1 MARRTQRLVTD
12 KLWDRVQPHLPAR
25 AAQPKG
31 GRPWVDDRECLEG
44 ILWVLRTGARWRD
57 IPVDLPSPAT
67 CWRRLQEWA
76 GEGCLDEVHAAVLA
90 ELDELGR
97 LDWDQL
103 VADATFVRGKKGATR
118 SARPS
123 AVRA

>member
-12 KLWDRVQPHLPAR
+12 KLWERVRPYLPVR

-31 GRPWVDDRECLEG
+31 GRPWIDDRECLEG

-57 IPVDLPSPAT
+57 IPVDLPAPAT

-76 GEGCLDEVHAAVLA
+76 GEGCLDEVHAAVLD

-103 VADATFVRGKKGATR
+103 VADATFVRGKNGATR
-118 SARPS
+118 SEKPS
-123 AVRA
+123 AARA

>member
-1 MARRTQRLVTD
+1 MARKTRRMVSEA
-12 KLWDRVQPHLPAR
+12 LWARVEPHLPVR
-25 AAQPKG
+25 APQPRG
-31 GRPWVDDRECLEG
+31 GRPWVDDRDCLEG
-44 ILWVLRTGARWRD
+44 ILWVLRTGARWGD
-57 IPVDLPSPAT
+57 IPVDLPSPST

-76 GEGCLDEVHAAVLA
+76 GEGRLDAINAAVLE

-118 SARPS
+118 SATPS
-123 AVRA
+123 AARA

>member
-1 MARRTQRLVTD
+1 MVRRTHRVVSD
-12 KLWDRVQPHLPAR
+12 KLWERVKPHLPRR
-25 AAQPKG
+25 ADQPKG

-44 ILWVLRTGARWRD
+44 VLWILRSGARWRD
-57 IPVDLPSPAT
+57 IPPDLPSPAT

-76 GEGCLDEVHAAVLA
+76 GEGCLDEIHAAVLK

-103 VADATFVRGKKGATR
+103 VADATFVRGKKGVMR
-118 SARPS
+118 SAKPS
-123 AVRA
+123 AVRV

>member
-1 MARRTQRLVTD
+1 MARRTPRVVTD
-12 KLWDRVQPHLPAR
+12 TLWDRVRPHLPAR
-25 AAQPKG
+25 PAHPKG
-31 GRPWVDDRECLEG
+31 GRPWVDDRACLEG

-76 GEGCLDEVHAAVLA
+76 GEGCLDDVQAAVLA
-90 ELDELGR
+90 ELDEAGR

-103 VADATFVRGKKGATR
+103 VADATFVRGKKGVTR

-123 AVRA
+123 AARA

>member
-1 MARRTQRLVTD
+1 MARMTRRSVSD
-12 KLWDRVQPHLPAR
+12 KLWARVQPHLPVR

-31 GRPWVDDRECLEG
+31 GRPWIDDRRCLEG
-44 ILWVLRTGARWRD
+44 VLWVLRTGARWAD
-57 IPVDLPSPAT
+57 VPVDLPAPST

-76 GEGCLDEVHAAVLA
+76 GEGCLEIIQAAVLE

-97 LDWDQL
+97 LDWGQL
-103 VADATFVRGKKGATR
+103 VADATFIRGKKGATR

-123 AVRA
+123 AARA

>member
-1 MARRTQRLVTD
+1 MARRTRRVVSD
-12 KLWDRVQPHLPAR
+12 KLWEQVEPHLPMR
-25 AAQPKG
+25 SDQPKG

-44 ILWVLRTGARWRD
+44 ILWVLRSGACWRD

-76 GEGCLDEVHAAVLA
+76 GRGCLDAIHAAVLI

-103 VADATFVRGKKGATR
+103 VADATFIRGKKGATR
-118 SARPS
+118 LAKPS
-123 AVRA
+123 AVKA